1 VRGLVFVG
9 TSLLLHNAGA
19 AAADG
24 PRPPCGE
31 APQPA
36 YAAPGGSPNVQTW
49 SGGDLGPN
57 WRPPHCVSWTSPGF
71 GVLVALASSFADRGT
86 AQDLLARFGRISRLT
101 AIRYWSVTDQA
112 WDPLVTSATA
122 LRGADSGQRRPD
134 FAPAEMTEGS
144 TLFFAQSD
152 NRSSGDVVYR
162 LLIRELRPDRLVIA
176 TENVTPVHKL
186 FLTMFAPGELQSTYF
201 LERRSPGVWTYYS
214 LSRTSPDANPLAGG
228 HAASYL
234 NRAVAL
240 FRYVAGIP
248 TDQEP
253 PPPVRA
259 ELEHRAPS
267 NGLKR
272 ESPLH
277 KVRSAAPDR
286 GNGQRGGNPL
296 RRALPPWRAGS
307 FRSNGSLPLRL
318 PRTGDLKRSASGMT
332 VAPDAVESTRRRAP
346 AGGRGGVYA

>member
-1 VRGLVFVG
+1 MNPLRPKRARSAAARPLGARPAWWRQIGLGGANPSSDPPPPRRTCGWRGRALG
-9 TSLLLHNAGA
+9 LALAGAWLLLSNPGA

-31 APQPA
+31 APQPT
-36 YAAPGGSPNVQTW
+36 YADPGGSPNVQAW
-49 SGGDLGPN
+49 SGGDLGPD
-57 WRPPHCVSWTSPGF
+57 WRPPDCVGWTSPGF
-71 GVLVALASSFADRGT
+71 DVLVVLAGSFADRGT
-86 AQDLLARFGRISRLT
+86 AQDLLARFGAISRMT

-112 WDPLVTSATA
+112 WGPLVTSATA
-122 LRGADSGQRRPD
+122 LSGSDPRQRRPD
-134 FAPAEMTEGS
+134 FAPAELTAGS

-152 NRSSGDVVYR
+152 NRSSGEVVYR

-214 LSRTSPDANPLAGG
+214 LSRTSPEANPLARG

-253 PPPVRA
+253 PA
-259 ELEHRAPS
+259 A
-267 NGLKR
+267 
-272 ESPLH
+272 
-277 KVRSAAPDR
+277 RS
-286 GNGQRGGNPL
+286 G
-296 RRALPPWRAGS
+296 
-307 FRSNGSLPLRL
+307 
-318 PRTGDLKRSASGMT
+318 
-332 VAPDAVESTRRRAP
+332 
-346 AGGRGGVYA
+346 

>member
-1 VRGLVFVG
+1 MWARSQPPRSHRANARTRLTRLAHQEFGTINPLRPNRTRSTAVRPLGARPAWWRQIGLAGANPTSDRPPPRRTCGGRARALGLVFVG
-9 TSLLLHNAGA
+9 ASLLLPDAGA

-36 YAAPGGSPNVQTW
+36 YADSGGSPNVQAW
-49 SGGDLGPN
+49 SAGDLGPN
-57 WRPPHCVSWTSPGF
+57 WRPPDCVSWTAPGF
-71 GVLVALASSFADRGT
+71 DVLVALAGSFADPGT
-86 AQDLLARFGRISRLT
+86 AQDLLARFGGISRMT

-122 LRGADSGQRRPD
+122 LSGPDSGQRRPD
-134 FAPAEMTEGS
+134 FAPTELTEGS

-152 NRSSGDVVYR
+152 NRSSGEVVYR

-176 TENVTPVHKL
+176 TENVTAVRKL
-186 FLTMFAPGELQSTYF
+186 ILTMFAPGELQSTYF

-214 LSRTSPDANPLAGG
+214 LSRTSPDANPLARG

-253 PPPVRA
+253 PA
-259 ELEHRAPS
+259 A
-267 NGLKR
+267 
-272 ESPLH
+272 
-277 KVRSAAPDR
+277 RSD
-286 GNGQRGGNPL
+286 
-296 RRALPPWRAGS
+296 
-307 FRSNGSLPLRL
+307 
-318 PRTGDLKRSASGMT
+318 
-332 VAPDAVESTRRRAP
+332 
-346 AGGRGGVYA
+346 